1 MVGTTSNKRLAGD
14 HVTTAVSLHAKLG
27 CEHMVAVSFAAAL
40 VVVRSVG
47 VWTT

>member
-1 MVGTTSNKRLAGD
+1 VVDTTSNKRMASD

-27 CEHMVAVSFAAAL
+27 CEHMVKVSFAAAL
-40 VVVRSVG
+40 LGVCSVG